1 MRKFISLLIV
11 LLTVVSMAACQPLSA
26 PNPIKW
32 VKVTAAPNPVAAGQP
47 IRLTAEV
54 HPNSP
59 GTLFTA
65 KLSVDG
71 KEVSSKEMTV
81 NGDTYTT
88 ETLKLDTP
96 GTHKIE
102 FCGVTKT
109 IRVIPMPGLQNI
121 LSEQQL
127 LEDINK
133 LEQDQLITRSVL
145 NMISK
150 VNSTI
155 YYKLTGN
162 TWENAKIATHFLN
175 HNKYLHDTHTKLAG
189 YSSPGKIWVDTGD
202 AGKKI
207 YPMGIL
213 LTLFHETG
221 HVEAFRLTAR
231 SDIVS
236 NQNYADFLKKAAG
249 EHGLGDI
256 SEFLDENA
264 KMDMDGLNQESLAYL
279 FEDAAYQ
286 YLEDAGITMRESGR
300 MIEDVVNELLD
311 EITGTPAYDLNHSR
325 GILIDWYRA
334 LNYPDTRNSL
344 QKTGK
349 ITSAQAIFLYNAV
362 IQKMQTAEGLGDIYA
377 EIVTGIRTASEYTQF
392 VRDALLLR
400 ERNLLI
406 YSIDILLVP

>member
-1 MRKFISLLIV
+1 LNEKIHFSPDSFINSCV
-11 LLTVVSMAACQPLSA
+11 HGGLSA
-26 PNPIKW
+26 SVCSEPDQVGESDCRTKSGGCWTANTPNRRG
-32 VKVTAAPNPVAAGQP
+32 ASEFSG
-47 IRLTAEV
+47 
-54 HPNSP
+54 H
-59 GTLFTA
+59 TA

-81 NGDTYTT
+81 NGDTHTT

-231 SDIVS
+231 I
-236 NQNYADFLKKAAG
+236 K
-249 EHGLGDI
+249 I
-256 SEFLDENA
+256 
-264 KMDMDGLNQESLAYL
+264 M
-279 FEDAAYQ
+279 
-286 YLEDAGITMRESGR
+286 
-300 MIEDVVNELLD
+300 
-311 EITGTPAYDLNHSR
+311 
-325 GILIDWYRA
+325 LI
-334 LNYPDTRNSL
+334 
-344 QKTGK
+344 
-349 ITSAQAIFLYNAV
+349 F
-362 IQKMQTAEGLGDIYA
+362 
-377 EIVTGIRTASEYTQF
+377 
-392 VRDALLLR
+392 
-400 ERNLLI
+400 
-406 YSIDILLVP
+406 